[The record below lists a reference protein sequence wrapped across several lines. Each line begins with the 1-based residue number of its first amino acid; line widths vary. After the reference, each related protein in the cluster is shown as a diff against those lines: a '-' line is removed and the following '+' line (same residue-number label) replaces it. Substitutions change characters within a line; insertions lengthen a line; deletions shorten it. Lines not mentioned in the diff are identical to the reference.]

1 METINIH
8 QAKTQLSRLIE
19 RVNAGEEIVIAKAGR
34 PVARLVPAGVSAAP
48 RTPGL
53 MKGRIRVGKD
63 FDTPLPGDLLDA
75 FEGKAGSR

>member
-8 QAKTQLSRLIE
+8 QAKSQLSRLIA
-19 RVNAGEEIVIAKAGR
+19 RVTAGEEIVIAKAGR
-34 PVARLVPAGVSAAP
+34 PVARLVPVHASAAP

-63 FDTPLPGDLLDA
+63 FDASLPGALLDA
-75 FEGKAGSR
+75 FEGKTGSR

>member
-19 RVNAGEEIVIAKAGR
+19 RVNAGEEIVIARAGR

-53 MKGRIRVGKD
+53 MKGRIRVGKG
-63 FDTPLPGDLLDA
+63 FDAPLPGDLLDA
-75 FEGKAGSR
+75 FEGKTASR